1 LTFARA
7 QRKHYAMPEPA
18 RDLAGRTYLVTGANS
33 GIGLYT
39 AAALAARGGRVF
51 IGCRSSDKADA
62 AAAAVHELAGAGGAA
77 LALEPFAVD
86 LGDLAS
92 VRSAAAA
99 FVARGVP
106 LHALI
111 NNAGV
116 AGVRG
121 LTRDGFEL
129 TFGVNHLGPFLLTR
143 LLEPALRAA
152 AQARVVNVASNAH
165 RGASGIDFAA
175 LRRPTRSL
183 VGWPEYSVS
192 KLCNILF
199 TRELARRW
207 AGTGVTSYALHPGVV
222 ATGLWRRIPQPF
234 RWLMTRAMISAEEGA
249 RTTIYCATAPEL
261 ANASGR
267 YYREEHEGRPTAV
280 AEDDA
285 LAARLWEES
294 ERMAG
299 LLAGGPQ
306 GP

>member
-1 LTFARA
+1 MLEAT
-7 QRKHYAMPEPA
+7 H
-18 RDLAGRTYLVTGANS
+18 DLEGRTFLVTGVNS
-33 GIGLYT
+33 GIGFFA
-39 AAALAARGGRVF
+39 AAALAARGGKIF
-51 IGCRSSDKADA
+51 LGCRSVEKAEATA
-62 AAAAVHELAGAGGAA
+62 AALRAQAGAGGAA

-86 LGDLAS
+86 LGDLSS

-106 LHALI
+106 LHGLV

-152 AQARVVNVASNAH
+152 APARVVNVASNAH

-183 VGWPEYSVS
+183 VGWPEYGVS

-222 ATGLWRRIPQPF
+222 ATGLWRRIPQPL
-234 RWLMTRAMISAEEGA
+234 RWLMTRAMISSKEGSQ
-249 RTTIYCATAPEL
+249 TTIFCATAPEL
-261 ANASGR
+261 AAASGR
-267 YYREEHEGRPTAV
+267 YYRDEHEARPTAV

-294 ERMAG
+294 ERMTG
-299 LLAGGPQ
+299 LLAGGPE